1 MTGRAASVRYLCGAI
16 GDCNLQT
23 GVLRGALN
31 AAVATI
37 IDHSVSE
44 WGP

>member
-1 MTGRAASVRYLCGAI
+1 MTGRAASVRRLGEAI

-23 GVLRGALN
+23 GVLRGVSDAT
-31 AAVATI
+31 VATI

-44 WGP
+44 WGA